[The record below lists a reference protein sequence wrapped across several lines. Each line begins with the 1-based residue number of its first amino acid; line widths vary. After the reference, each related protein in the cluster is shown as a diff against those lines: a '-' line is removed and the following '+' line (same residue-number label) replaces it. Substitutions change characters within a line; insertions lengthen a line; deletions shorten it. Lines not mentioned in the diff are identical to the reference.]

1 MNDVE
6 ALKITSALE
15 VNTKLWLSAN
25 ILSIPLWPP
34 EGCCAIFHY
43 NIRALL
49 KILFLSHRPDSEYN
63 PFF

>member
-34 EGCCAIFHY
+34 A
-43 NIRALL
+43 
-49 KILFLSHRPDSEYN
+49 KMQSHFPL
-63 PFF
+63 